1 MRPTY
6 RKQRIVVAVTV
17 MVALGIATE
26 VRAQR
31 LTIQTW
37 AGVWEDGARA
47 VGDAFAKQAGVEVRY
62 EQQVNTRQGI
72 AKIRAQKDNPQVDV
86 VFSTADALQQAQA
99 DGLLVPINRAGA
111 PNLTALAKQATRET
125 SIDVGYIAFGLAYR
139 KDLSPFEIKRYED
152 LLDPRLR
159 GRVASPTAQ
168 YSSGRWIVQLA
179 VNNGGSEKN
188 VEPAF
193 EFLRK
198 LKPNIAT
205 FVVGTD
211 PIKVL
216 QSGEAAVTYLIFS
229 EVAKL
234 LGGPDSPYRFVL
246 PEGKPVITNVLAI
259 GMTNPKSADLANKF
273 VNYMASAEA
282 QEAYCLKIVCAPPH
296 PKAQPPAEL
305 KAFRP
310 PAELVYAP
318 DWDLINKNLPAWDD
332 RFKKEIQSR

>member
-1 MRPTY
+1 M
-6 RKQRIVVAVTV
+6 VVAVAVTV
-17 MVALGIATE
+17 ALGVATE
-26 VRAQR
+26 ARAQR
-31 LTIQTW
+31 LVIQTW

-47 VGDAFAKQAGVEVRY
+47 VGDAFAKQAGVDVRY

-86 VFSTADALQQAQA
+86 VFSTADALQQARA
-99 DGLLVPINRAGA
+99 DGLLVPINSAAA
-111 PNLTALAKQATRET
+111 PNLAALPKQVARDA

-139 KDLSPFEIKRYED
+139 TDLAPFEIKRYED

-168 YSSGRWIVQLA
+168 YSSGRWIIQLA

-229 EVAKL
+229 EIAKL
-234 LGGPDSPYRFVL
+234 LGSGSPYRFVL
-246 PEGKPVITNVLAI
+246 PEGKPVITNVLAV
-259 GMTNPKSADLANKF
+259 GMTNPKNADLATRF
-273 VNYMASAEA
+273 VNFMASAEA

-318 DWDLINKNLPAWDD
+318 DWDLINANLPAWDD

>member
-1 MRPTY
+1 MTRQQGARLAVAAVVLAFSAGAGRPAAAE
-6 RKQRIVVAVTV
+6 QLV
-17 MVALGIATE
+17 
-26 VRAQR
+26 
-31 LTIQTW
+31 IQTW
-37 AGVWEDGARA
+37 AGVWEEGARA
-47 VGDAFAKQAGVEVRY
+47 VGDAFAKKAGVDVRY

-86 VFSTADALQQAQA
+86 VFSTADALQQALSDKA
-99 DGLLVPINRAGA
+99 IIPINRALA
-111 PNLTALAKQATRET
+111 PSLAGLPTQAVREA
-125 SIDVGYIAFGLAYR
+125 SLDIGYILFGLAYR
-139 KDLSPFEIKRYED
+139 TDLSPVEIKHYDD
-152 LLDPRLR
+152 LLDPKLK

-179 VNNGGSEKN
+179 VNNGGSERN

-193 EFLRK
+193 AFLQK

-229 EVAKL
+229 EIAKL
-234 LGGPDSPYRFVL
+234 LGPNSPYRFVL

-259 GMTNPKSADLANKF
+259 GMPNPKKADLAHKF
-273 VNYMASAEA
+273 VDYMATPEA
-282 QEAYCLKIVCAPPH
+282 QEAYCLKIVCTPPN

-305 KAFRP
+305 RTYRP
-310 PAELVYAP
+310 PADLIYAP

-332 RFKKEIQSR
+332 RFKKEVQTR

>member
-1 MRPTY
+1 MRA
-6 RKQRIVVAVTV
+6 VAAVLIAV
-17 MVALGIATE
+17 ISGLGYSAAAE
-26 VRAQR
+26 QLV
-31 LTIQTW
+31 IQTW
-37 AGVWEDGARA
+37 AGVWEEGARA
-47 VGDAFAKQAGVEVRY
+47 VGDAFGKKAGVDVRY

-86 VFSTADALQQAQA
+86 VFSTADALQQALS
-99 DGLLVPINRAGA
+99 DKTIIPINRALL
-111 PNLTALAKQATRET
+111 PNLGALPQQTVREA
-125 SIDVGYIAFGLAYR
+125 SMDIGYILFGLGYR
-139 KDLSPFEIKRYED
+139 TDLVPFEIKRYED
-152 LLDPRLR
+152 LLDPRLK

-179 VNNGGSEKN
+179 VNNGGSERN
-188 VEPAF
+188 VDPAF
-193 EFLRK
+193 TFLQK

-229 EVAKL
+229 EIAKL
-234 LGGPDSPYRFVL
+234 LGPGSPYRFVL

-259 GMTNPKSADLANKF
+259 GMTNPKKAELAHKF
-273 VNYMASAEA
+273 VDYMATPEA
-282 QEAYCLKIVCAPPH
+282 QEAYCLKIVCTPPN

-305 KAFRP
+305 RAFRP
-310 PAELVYAP
+310 PAELIYAP

-332 RFKKEIQSR
+332 RFKKEVQTR

>member
-1 MRPTY
+1 MRGT
-6 RKQRIVVAVTV
+6 QRNWRRTAVVTV
-17 MVALGIATE
+17 ALALGLTSEAW
-26 VRAQR
+26 AQR

-37 AGVWEDGARA
+37 AGVWEEGARA

-99 DGLLVPINRAGA
+99 DGLLVPINRAAA
-111 PNLTALAKQATRET
+111 PNLAGLPKQAAREA

-139 KDLSPFEIKRYED
+139 KDLAPFEIKRYED
-152 LLDPRLR
+152 LVDPRLR

-168 YSSGRWIVQLA
+168 YSSGRWIVQVA
-179 VNNGGSEKN
+179 VNSGGSEKN

-193 EFLRK
+193 EFLRT

-229 EVAKL
+229 EIAKL
-234 LGGPDSPYRFVL
+234 LGPESVYRFVL

-259 GMTNPKSADLANKF
+259 GMTNPKNAELANRF
-273 VNYMASAEA
+273 VNFMASAEA
-282 QEAYCLKIVCAPPH
+282 QEAYCMKIVCAPPH

>member
-17 MVALGIATE
+17 MV
-26 VRAQR
+26 
-31 LTIQTW
+31 
-37 AGVWEDGARA
+37 
-47 VGDAFAKQAGVEVRY
+47 
-62 EQQVNTRQGI
+62 
-72 AKIRAQKDNPQVDV
+72 
-86 VFSTADALQQAQA
+86 
-99 DGLLVPINRAGA
+99 
-111 PNLTALAKQATRET
+111 
-125 SIDVGYIAFGLAYR
+125 AFGLAYR

-179 VNNGGSEKN
+179 VNDGGSEKN

-259 GMTNPKSADLANKF
+259 
-273 VNYMASAEA
+273 
-282 QEAYCLKIVCAPPH
+282 
-296 PKAQPPAEL
+296 
-305 KAFRP
+305 
-310 PAELVYAP
+310 
-318 DWDLINKNLPAWDD
+318 
-332 RFKKEIQSR
+332 